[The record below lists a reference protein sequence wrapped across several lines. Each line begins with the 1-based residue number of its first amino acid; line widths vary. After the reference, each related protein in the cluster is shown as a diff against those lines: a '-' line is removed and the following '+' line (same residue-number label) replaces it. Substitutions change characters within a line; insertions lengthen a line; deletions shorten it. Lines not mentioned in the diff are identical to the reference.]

1 MSLVSMFCSD
11 LGQSFGTTFSLFSG
25 YTISF
30 LGRVSGERRGGAAEI
45 LSQIR
50 VEHGN

>member
-1 MSLVSMFCSD
+1 MSLVSMFCSN
-11 LGQSFGTTFSLFSG
+11 LGHSFDTTFPLFSG

-30 LGRVSGERRGGAAEI
+30 LGRVSGEQRGGAAEI
-45 LSQIR
+45 LPQIG

>member
-11 LGQSFGTTFSLFSG
+11 LGQSFGTTFPLFSG
-25 YTISF
+25 YTIFF
-30 LGRVSGERRGGAAEI
+30 LGRVSGEQRGGAAEI
-45 LSQIR
+45 LSQIG